1 MASDPKS
8 SPAKFRYGG
17 VFNDDLSRGISLF
30 VYLASLPLSSPV
42 VSLTATFC
50 NSNQRCAS
58 LIKEFEE
65 SFIRRVVHHIGS

>member
-42 VSLTATFC
+42 VYSKIQPNKFTRL
-50 NSNQRCAS
+50 
-58 LIKEFEE
+58 L
-65 SFIRRVVHHIGS
+65 